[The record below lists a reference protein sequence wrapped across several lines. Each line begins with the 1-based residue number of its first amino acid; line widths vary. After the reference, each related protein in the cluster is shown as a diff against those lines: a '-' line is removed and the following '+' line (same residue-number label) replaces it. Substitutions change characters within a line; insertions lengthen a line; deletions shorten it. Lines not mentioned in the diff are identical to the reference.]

1 MEDPFVV
8 VVVVVVGGSRS
19 FVVAEVEVGSPWVG
33 AGNLSVGVVGIEE
46 LGQSLLG
53 RCGRP

>member
-1 MEDPFVV
+1 MMEDPFVEV
-8 VVVVVVGGSRS
+8 VVAVGGSRS
-19 FVVAEVEVGSPWVG
+19 FVVAEAEVGSPWVG
-33 AGNLSVGVVGIEE
+33 AGSLLVGVVGIGE

>member
-1 MEDPFVV
+1 MEDPFVEV
-8 VVVVVVGGSRS
+8 VVAVGGSRS

-33 AGNLSVGVVGIEE
+33 AGNLLVGVVGIEE

>member
-8 VVVVVVGGSRS
+8 VVVAVGGSRS
-19 FVVAEVEVGSPWVG
+19 FVVAEAEVGSPWVG
-33 AGNLSVGVVGIEE
+33 AGSLSAGVVGIEVS
-46 LGQSLLG
+46 GQSLLG